1 MINTESNQ
9 REISWFRARFGS
21 VTGSEVYKLMTNPR
35 KKDEPWSETAKTYI
49 YQIAAERLFNPQFLS
64 DDDIFQS
71 YLDQVAVSTRAMEW
85 GVQQEESARQLYSSL
100 NDDVEVFEVSSC
112 AHDII
117 PHFAASPDGIV
128 RGEEQKC
135 LEIKCPSLAVHTR
148 YAAEIHDAAS
158 LKAVKPEYY
167 WQVMAEMSCT
177 GCTSADF
184 VSYCAWL
191 SSPIHIVRIERN
203 DDDIR
208 LLEERVRLAN
218 DYIAKTFNV

>member
-1 MINTESNQ
+1 MKC
-9 REISWFRARFGS
+9 G
-21 VTGSEVYKLMTNPR
+21 R

-117 PHFAASPDGIV
+117 PHFAASPT
-128 RGEEQKC
+128 E
-135 LEIKCPSLAVHTR
+135 
-148 YAAEIHDAAS
+148 
-158 LKAVKPEYY
+158 
-167 WQVMAEMSCT
+167 
-177 GCTSADF
+177 
-184 VSYCAWL
+184 
-191 SSPIHIVRIERN
+191 
-203 DDDIR
+203 
-208 LLEERVRLAN
+208 
-218 DYIAKTFNV
+218 